1 MKDASQGEIES
12 HLKRVGF
19 SSATNR
25 SAITAVNAKTEH
37 LAPEGRVMIGLD

>member
-12 HLKRVGF
+12 HLKRRGF

-25 SAITAVNAKTEH
+25 SAFTGVNEKTED
-37 LAPEGRVMIGLD
+37 LAPDGRAMMGLK

>member
-25 SAITAVNAKTEH
+25 SAIAGVNEKTED
-37 LAPEGRVMIGLD
+37 LAPEGRVMIGLE